1 MKMDFN
7 NPQEILTNHFGF
19 VWYLGFFIMFGALFL
34 PLLVWPS
41 SVFLNLDLPINDLRV
56 VLTALIG
63 SLIFATGV
71 VTESLRWMDAE
82 PELRKKVKEK

>member
-19 VWYLGFFIMFGALFL
+19 VWYLGFFIMFGSLFL
-34 PLLVWPS
+34 LLSVWPLS
-41 SVFLNLDLPINDLRV
+41 IFLNIYLPVDGLVIG
-56 VLTALIG
+56 LTALVG

-71 VTESLRWMDAE
+71 ITEPMRWMDDNY
-82 PELRKKVKEK
+82 LQEKT